1 MGIFEQTLIFFQCK
15 QDSIMY
21 EKHKDLD
28 VRNLAAKNKSSN
40 SNFYNYTLYVHESV
54 SLTLISHWQYIFWL
68 VMTLQT
74 CEVILPSKI
83 NWKVL
88 KYF

>member
-1 MGIFEQTLIFFQCK
+1 MCEQ
-15 QDSIMY
+15 
-21 EKHKDLD
+21 HKDLD
-28 VRNLAAKNKSSN
+28 VRNLAAENKSSN
-40 SNFYNYTLYVHESV
+40 SNFYNNKLYLHKGV
-54 SLTLISHWQYIFWL
+54 SLTLISHRQYIFWL

-74 CEVILPSKI
+74 CEIILPSKT

>member
-1 MGIFEQTLIFFQCK
+1 
-15 QDSIMY
+15 MY

-40 SNFYNYTLYVHESV
+40 SNFFNYTLYVHESV
-54 SLTLISHWQYIFWL
+54 SLTLISNWQYIFWL

-74 CEVILPSKI
+74 C
-83 NWKVL
+83 
-88 KYF
+88 

>member
-40 SNFYNYTLYVHESV
+40 SNFYNYTLYVHECK
-54 SLTLISHWQYIFWL
+54 LDT
-68 VMTLQT
+68 
-74 CEVILPSKI
+74 
-83 NWKVL
+83 N
-88 KYF
+88 